1 MLTFEEK
8 IDRLLVLIEAVQEE
22 LDFKSAVGI
31 VQCKDKWLLGLSTA
45 TDDRENRWCFPGGG
59 IQRGESPKKAVIRE
73 VFEETGLRVKVV
85 GDIVK
90 HSSKPNVA
98 FFHCKL
104 TRQSQK
110 FDMSNEFKALG
121 WFKLT
126 DMRGLKLH
134 SNVKQLIN
142 KVS

>member
-1 MLTFEEK
+1 MLTFDDK
-8 IDRLLVLIEAVQEE
+8 IDQLLILLEAVQDE

-31 VQCKDKWLLGLSTA
+31 IQHKDKWLLGLSTA
-45 TDDRENRWCFPGGG
+45 TDDRENKWCFPGGSM
-59 IQRGESPKKAVIRE
+59 QRGEGPKRAVVRE

-98 FFHCKL
+98 FYHCKL
-104 TRQSQK
+104 TRQNQK
-110 FDMSNEFKALG
+110 FDMSKEFKALG
-121 WFKLT
+121 WFRLT
-126 DMRGLKLH
+126 DMRGLKLY
-134 SNVKQLIN
+134 SNVKQLIS

>member
-1 MLTFEEK
+1 MLTYEDK
-8 IDRLLVLIEAVQEE
+8 INRLLFLIEAVQEE
-22 LDFKSAVGI
+22 YDFKSAVGI
-31 VQCKDKWLLGLSTA
+31 VQHKDKWLLGLSTA

-59 IQRGESPKKAVIRE
+59 IQRGEGPKQAVVRE

-85 GDIVK
+85 GDVVK

-98 FFHCKL
+98 FYHCKL
-104 TRQSQK
+104 TSQKQK
-110 FDMSNEFKALG
+110 FDMSKEFKALG
-121 WFKLT
+121 WFKLN

-134 SNVKQLIN
+134 ANVKQLIS